1 MIFVDTSFLVSFAID
16 KDPNHARALAMG
28 RIPSQHLQSTED
40 IMKETL
46 TIISQR
52 KGKQFCREFYQ
63 NISGYLTIIPITTVR
78 YAAGLARFLDPKT
91 PKDISLIDTITAVVC
106 HELGIRRILSFDRHF
121 GLLGLTVI
129 PNKTARS

>member
-16 KDPNHARALAMG
+16 QDPNHARALAVG
-28 RIPSQHLQSTED
+28 LVPSEHLQSSED

-63 NISGYLTIIPITTVR
+63 DISGYLTIVPITTVR
-78 YAAGLARFLDPKT
+78 YAAGLTRFLDPKT
-91 PKDISLIDTITAVVC
+91 PKDISLIDTITASVC

-121 GLLGLTVI
+121 RNLGLTVI
-129 PNKTARS
+129 PDKTARS